1 MQARG
6 IDDSSQN
13 VARFERRNV
22 WAGNMKGY
30 QGQRNC
36 LEQRRLDVLKDG
48 RKKKE
53 LDRNERERRYSGK
66 RELVW
71 ICSRWSQKETE
82 TREPME
88 GAETGLEVEKA
99 LGHEDGKKS
108 RKEIG
113 T

>member
-48 RKKKE
+48 RKKK
-53 LDRNERERRYSGK
+53 S
-66 RELVW
+66 W
-71 ICSRWSQKETE
+71 IA
-82 TREPME
+82 TREKE
-88 GAETGLEVEKA
+88 GTPERGN
-99 LGHEDGKKS
+99 
-108 RKEIG
+108 
-113 T
+113 